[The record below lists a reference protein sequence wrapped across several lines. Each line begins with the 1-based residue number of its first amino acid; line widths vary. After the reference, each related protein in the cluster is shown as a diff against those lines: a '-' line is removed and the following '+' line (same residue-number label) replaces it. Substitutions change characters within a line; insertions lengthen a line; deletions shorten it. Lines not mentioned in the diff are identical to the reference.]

1 MIPLTSFVYIFTSVG
16 AFLLIIFVSN
26 EPLINIKTFLP
37 SIPYVFMWSTVI
49 LLPSFMIV
57 FKVSQILF
65 PGRVAILL
73 MSEVVVAII
82 SASVL
87 VPEERMFYLQWLG
100 ALAIITAGFTELV
113 IAKFNK
119 KSSYIP

>member
-1 MIPLTSFVYIFTSVG
+1 MV
-16 AFLLIIFVSN
+16 
-26 EPLINIKTFLP
+26 
-37 SIPYVFMWSTVI
+37 
-49 LLPSFMIV
+49 V